1 MLDSAADSYIAEGLR
16 AMGSLNATVLLRIGA
31 EMNNWSSID
40 SATYIQ
46 AFQKIA
52 AQAHQYSNIKTVF
65 SPATISDRNH
75 TISEFYPGD
84 QYVDWVGVSDY
95 QNSAYAGQAPAY
107 TFDAAAY
114 GNDAYYGRGLYS
126 SDPLTLVLA
135 HCRLAQQHNKPLM
148 ISECGFSYTS
158 AAGGDQTA
166 YAARPAE
173 QALFLCQHDL
183 PPRPRPCSISTRI
196 CPAPPITMPC
206 PAAPPWPAPMRAPS
220 RPTAPI

>member
-1 MLDSAADSYIAEGLR
+1 MYVNFMDGYSVDYWINYYKSTSAAFAAADGGVIELAWNFSPESTAGAQRVLDSAADSYIAEGLR

-126 SDPLTLVLA
+126 SDPLTLVRPIA
-135 HCRLAQQHNKPLM
+135 AWP
-148 ISECGFSYTS
+148 SSTTS
-158 AAGGDQTA
+158 
-166 YAARPAE
+166 P
-173 QALFLCQHDL
+173 
-183 PPRPRPCSISTRI
+183 
-196 CPAPPITMPC
+196 
-206 PAAPPWPAPMRAPS
+206 
-220 RPTAPI
+220 